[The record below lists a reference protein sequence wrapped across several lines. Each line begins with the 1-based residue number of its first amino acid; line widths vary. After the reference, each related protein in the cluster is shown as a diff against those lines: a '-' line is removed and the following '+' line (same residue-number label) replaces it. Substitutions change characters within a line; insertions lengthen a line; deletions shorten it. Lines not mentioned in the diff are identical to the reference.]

1 MVPLCQYR
9 HIFGKE
15 KRGIHSYRF
24 LDIAIVDTL
33 LTFILSLA
41 ISYYFKINLILVF
54 VLLIILSVIIHRI
67 FCVDTTLTKMF
78 FKN

>member
-1 MVPLCQYR
+1 MVSLCQYR

-15 KRGIHSYRF
+15 KKGVHSYRF

-54 VLLIILSVIIHRI
+54 VLLIIFSVIIHRI

-78 FKN
+78 FKK

>member
-1 MVPLCQYR
+1 MVSLCQYR

-78 FKN
+78 FKK

>member
-1 MVPLCQYR
+1 MVSLCQYR

-15 KRGIHSYRF
+15 REGVHSYRF
-24 LDIAIVDTL
+24 LNIAIVDTI

-54 VLLIILSVIIHRI
+54 VLLIILSVFIHRI
-67 FCVDTTLTKMF
+67 FCVDTTLTKIIL
-78 FKN
+78 KY

>member
-1 MVPLCQYR
+1 MVSLCQYR

-15 KRGIHSYRF
+15 KKGIHSYRF

-41 ISYYFKINLILVF
+41 ISYYFKINLIFVF
-54 VLLIILSVIIHRI
+54 VLLIILSIIIHRI

-78 FKN
+78 FKK

>member
-1 MVPLCQYR
+1 MVSLCQYK

-15 KRGIHSYRF
+15 KEGVHSYRF

-41 ISYYFKINLILVF
+41 ISYYFKINLIFVF
-54 VLLIILSVIIHRI
+54 VLLVILSIIIHLI
-67 FCVDTTLTKMF
+67 FCVNTTLTKMF
-78 FKN
+78 LKN

>member
-1 MVPLCQYR
+1 MVSLCEYR
-9 HIFGKE
+9 YIFGKE
-15 KRGIHSYRF
+15 KKGVHSYRF

-41 ISYYFKINLILVF
+41 ISYYFKINLIFVF
-54 VLLIILSVIIHRI
+54 VLLIILSVVIHRI

-78 FKN
+78 FKK